1 MFVLFYSGKPSA
13 LFDQNHP
20 DWAPTKL
27 LGYTSFASACKDDT
41 LSRYERAKI
50 RAKKVRQSLEEQ
62 KLTEVFDNKEN
73 VFTSNN
79 SVVNNHDCDSVDTKR
94 SSRTVEIQTD
104 TSVTDSFP
112 SPTWFEQD
120 QERVHFY
127 CGLPNLTIF
136 MAILDLIGP
145 GLIERKKLDKFQQ
158 LLLILMRLRLN
169 LSVQDLGYRFGIHSS
184 TVSKVFQSCIHTM
197 FTAMKFLVRWPQR
210 DELRL
215 TMPLCF
221 KEKFSSCAVIID
233 CFEVFIERP
242 SCLLA
247 RSQTWSSY
255 KHHNTAKYLIGIT
268 PQGTV
273 SYISSG
279 WGGRASDKYITEH
292 WGLLENLQPGD
303 LVLADRGFDIEESCA
318 LHAAQL
324 QIPSFTKGKA
334 QLSPVEIE
342 TTRNLANVRIHV
354 ERVIGCVRQKYTI
367 LGHGIIPIPY
377 MMSDRS
383 ANTCLLDEITFV
395 CCALTNCCKSIII
408 ATG

>member
-27 LGYTSFASACKDDT
+27 LGYTSFGSACKDDA

-50 RAKKVRQSLEEQ
+50 RAKKVRQSLEEQQ

-94 SSRTVEIQTD
+94 SCRRVEIQTD

-136 MAILDLIGP
+136 MAILDLI
-145 GLIERKKLDKFQQ
+145 ERKKLDKFQQ
-158 LLLILMRLRLN
+158 LLLTLMQLRLN

-292 WGLLENLQPGD
+292 CGLLENLQPGD

-318 LHAAQL
+318 LYAAQL

-334 QLSPVEIE
+334 QLSPVDYSQS
-342 TTRNLANVRIHV
+342 
-354 ERVIGCVRQKYTI
+354 CQ
-367 LGHGIIPIPY
+367 
-377 MMSDRS
+377 
-383 ANTCLLDEITFV
+383 
-395 CCALTNCCKSIII
+395 CARPC
-408 ATG
+408 